1 MPFSDFV
8 LALKDNPYFG
18 AGFGLVGVG
27 TALAMARK
35 GAQLGLVA
43 FRRHYMIT
51 LEVPARDRS
60 YAWLLSWL
68 TRHST
73 RTQHLSVETSYL
85 QHESG
90 RISTKFEFIPS
101 PGNHFIWYQGKWIRV
116 ERNRDMQM
124 VDLQTGTP
132 WESVTFTALGTDR
145 KVFFNILE
153 EARALACSR
162 RKGRL

>member
-1 MPFSDFV
+1 MPLSDFV

-27 TALAMARK
+27 TALALARK

-68 TRHST
+68 THHST
-73 RTQHLSVETSYL
+73 RTQHLSVETTYL

-90 RISTKFEFIPS
+90 RISTKYEFVPS
-101 PGNHFIWYQGKWIRV
+101 PGNHFIW
-116 ERNRDMQM
+116 
-124 VDLQTGTP
+124 
-132 WESVTFTALGTDR
+132 
-145 KVFFNILE
+145 
-153 EARALACSR
+153 
-162 RKGRL
+162 